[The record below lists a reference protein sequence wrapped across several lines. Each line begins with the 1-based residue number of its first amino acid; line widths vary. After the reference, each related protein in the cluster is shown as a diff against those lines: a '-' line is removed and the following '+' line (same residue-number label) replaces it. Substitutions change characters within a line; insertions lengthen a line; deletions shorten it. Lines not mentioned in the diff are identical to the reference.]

1 MAGLKVR
8 KSDQVVVTRGRDRGQ
23 RGEITEVLPKV
34 RKVIVEGVNV
44 RKRHTKPRAP
54 GQPSGIIEFN
64 APFAVS
70 NVMLICPK
78 CDRPTRVGITVLAD
92 GGKARTCKHCG
103 EVIDS

>member
-8 KSDQVVVTRGRDRGQ
+8 KSDQVLVTRGRDRGE
-23 RGEITEVLPKV
+23 RGEIAEVLPKV

-64 APFAVS
+64 APLPVS

-78 CDRPTRVGITVLAD
+78 CDRPTRVGTTVLAD
-92 GGKARTCKHCG
+92 GGKVRTCKHCG

>member
-1 MAGLKVR
+1 MSGLRVTKG
-8 KSDQVVVTRGRDRGQ
+8 DQVVVTRGRDRGE
-23 RGEITEVLPKV
+23 RGEIIEVLPKV

-64 APFAVS
+64 APLAVS

-78 CDRPTRVGITVLAD
+78 CDRPTRVGTTVLAD
-92 GGKARTCKHCG
+92 SGKVRTCKHCG

>member
-8 KSDQVVVTRGRDRGQ
+8 KSDQVLVTRGRDRGK
-23 RGEITEVLPKV
+23 RGEIAEVLPKV

-64 APFAVS
+64 APLPVS

-78 CDRPTRVGITVLAD
+78 CDRATRVGTTVLAD
-92 GGKARTCKHCG
+92 GGKVRTCKHCG

>member
-1 MAGLKVR
+1 MAVLKIR
-8 KSDQVVVTRGRDRGQ
+8 KNDQVVVTRGRDRGE

-34 RKVIVEGVNV
+34 RRVVVEGVNV
-44 RKRHTKPRAP
+44 RKRHTRPRAP

-64 APFAVS
+64 AALAVS

-78 CDRPTRVGITVLAD
+78 CDRPTRVGTTVLAD
-92 GGKARTCKHCG
+92 GVKVRTCKHCG